1 MPEHAT
7 GIPREVVAEFCR
19 RHRIRQLSLFGSVLR
34 DDFRPDSDIDVLIE
48 FEPGAGAGLIRLAGL
63 EIELGELLGRTVDL
77 NTPGNFRQPL
87 RDEIIGQAEVV
98 YEAG

>member
-1 MPEHAT
+1 MPVQAIEL
-7 GIPREVVAEFCR
+7 PRDAIAAFCR
-19 RHRIRQLSLFGSVLR
+19 RHRIRRLSVFGSVLR
-34 DDFRPDSDIDVLIE
+34 DDFRPNSDVDVLIE
-48 FEPGAGAGLIRLAGL
+48 FEPGAGAGLIRLGGM

-87 RDEIIGQAEVV
+87 RDEIVGQCEVV